1 MTLSLFHTTMR
12 ETRRIEKV
20 KDKTGADR
28 WIGVLLIV
36 VSAASFGALPIFTR
50 LAYRGGAEP
59 TTLLMLRFSI
69 ASVVMVAIMAVRRTP
84 FPRGRILLVLVLMG
98 GVGYV
103 GQSLAYFTALTM
115 VSAGLVALLLYLYPA
130 IVTVLSVIFFK
141 ERLTVAKTGALVLAL
156 VGTAFT
162 LGPTGSG
169 RMLGIILAIASA
181 VMSSVYIIVGSRIIS
196 YASAITASAV
206 VMISAAVVYAGI
218 VAVRGPVFPHTPL
231 SWMFIFAIALVSTV
245 LPIVTFL
252 AGLERVGP
260 TRASTISTFEPIV
273 SVVLATVILGETFSL
288 LQVLGGMLILAA
300 VIVCNAT

>member
-1 MTLSLFHTTMR
+1 M
-12 ETRRIEKV
+12 

-36 VSAASFGALPIFTR
+36 VSAASFGALPIFAR
-50 LAYRGGAEP
+50 LAYRAGAEP

-69 ASVVMVAIMAVRRTP
+69 ASVVMMVLMALRRVP
-84 FPRGRILLVLVLMG
+84 FPRGRVLLGLVLMG

-130 IVTVLSVIFFK
+130 IVTVFSALFFK
-141 ERLTVAKTGALVLAL
+141 ERFTVAKTSALVLAL
-156 VGTAFT
+156 VGTALT

-169 RMLGIILAIASA
+169 RILGISLAIASA
-181 VMSSVYIIVGSRIIS
+181 LMYSVYIIVGSRIIP
-196 YASAITASAV
+196 YTSAIAASTV
-206 VMISAAVVYAGI
+206 VMISAAVVYAGV
-218 VAVRGPVFPHTPL
+218 VAVRGPVFPETPL
-231 SWMFIFAIALVSTV
+231 SWMFIFAIALISTV

-260 TRASTISTFEPIV
+260 TRASMISTFEPMV
-273 SVVLATVILGETFSL
+273 SVILATIILGETFSP
-288 LQVLGGMLILAA
+288 LQVLGGILILVA
-300 VIVCNAT
+300 VMVCNMTS